1 MHASFPNLYIILQ
14 IPRTII
20 TPSFKTTQHLSLS
33 PLSIT
38 VPSLSS
44 IFIFFKSSNSCSSC
58 SSPFLATFKWCEDTK
73 VFPRCSLV
81 IQASYHQNIILQP
94 T

>member
-33 PLSIT
+33 SLHNRPLSLLHLHLLQIFKLLFFMFIT
-38 VPSLSS
+38 
-44 IFIFFKSSNSCSSC
+44 ISSN
-58 SSPFLATFKWCEDTK
+58 
-73 VFPRCSLV
+73 
-81 IQASYHQNIILQP
+81 LQVV
-94 T
+94 